1 MSVVTPTGAASLAA
15 AADELIGPL
24 SDAVRPNRLPW
35 AQVLDAGAPHH
46 PGPPRPEDFVTVPQ
60 FDTGGV
66 TRHPVLL
73 VRLLVDLDDEQL
85 TVSADLGAAEPVT
98 ATFAPWSEHGSSLVL
113 AVPPTD
119 ADGAAAQVAGS
130 LTAERTQP
138 DGTVEA
144 LSDGAVVATFA
155 VDLVQGV
162 LGRLAL
168 VLLSE
173 KPRLRRQARELRA
186 SRILDHARLGT
197 LDGIGADLGV
207 PRLREEIAWDEATRQ
222 VAAQPIAGG
231 EVDADYRARLRVVR
245 GVRLPSPTWI
255 DVTTNGPGGPSEP
268 GRGWLAEV
276 GFTTRLTVDETANP
290 LLVAFRVVDPTRG
303 EGRAELLDA
312 VRRLHLVWPAGAPG
326 DAVHAARMVTAAAGA
341 RVTKARA
348 ALATLG
354 LPADQPVAPSV
365 ANALARLVDLQT
377 QLGVNVYKQ
386 AVTGQRDDG
395 GSRFELGLGVALK
408 PPTTAAI
415 GSAVTKAQAL
425 DPRLGAVGAADD
437 PVASWLLR
445 AAGMRTAHAAADGTV
460 YASPVSVGGLVVDV
474 APGPGGPAPLTF
486 TARIEGPD
494 ADHDGPVQAI
504 VDALAA
510 DSLTPLPAA
519 DAAALVAGMKV
530 SASSPSIDSA
540 LAALDLPRVTDV
552 ADVRQRLA
560 RVALRD
566 YVVVDLA
573 GGTGAV
579 VADHQQLDDLV
590 AVAARGGASSA
601 LPFVTAGGTLAFAF
615 GVVDL
620 PLAGNNLS
628 SRHTVAYRWQVRGL
642 VDRGLRVQPV
652 LGPSTTL
659 ASAGEGVS
667 VVACVAYV
675 RTGGNDP
682 YEWRATL
689 PDDALLTLR
698 QYEHLMNLV
707 ELATPVGVRA
717 DTWEIRRRHVSVDGS
732 ATPTPLSPSA
742 ARTYHRYRPLH
753 P

>member
-24 SDAVRPNRLPW
+24 SDAVRPHPLPW
-35 AQVLDAGAPHH
+35 AQVVDPGAPHH
-46 PGPPRPEDFVTVPQ
+46 PGPPRPEDLVTVPQ

-73 VRLLVDLDDEQL
+73 LRLLTDLGDDAIE
-85 TVSADLGAAEPVT
+85 VSATIGGASPVT
-98 ATFAPWSEHGSSLVL
+98 LTFAPWSEHGSSLLL
-113 AVPPTD
+113 AVPATD
-119 ADGAAAQVAGS
+119 AGGAAASIGGS
-130 LTAERTQP
+130 LTAKRTHP
-138 DGTVEA
+138 DGTA
-144 LSDGAVVATFA
+144 DGLSDGAVVTTFA

-173 KPRLRRQARELRA
+173 KPRLRREARELRA
-186 SRILDHARLGT
+186 SRVLDHARLGT
-197 LDGIGADLGV
+197 LDAIGADLGV
-207 PRLREEIAWDEATRQ
+207 PRLREEIAWDAATRQ
-222 VAAQPIAGG
+222 VAAQPLAGG
-231 EVDADYRARLRVVR
+231 EVDLDYRARLRVVR

-255 DVTTNGPGGPSEP
+255 DATTNGPGGPSDP

-303 EGRAELLDA
+303 AGRTELLDA

-326 DAVHAARMVTAAAGA
+326 DAVHAQRMLTPAAAA
-341 RVTKARA
+341 RATTARA

-377 QLGVNVYKQ
+377 QLGVSVFTQ
-386 AVTGQRDDG
+386 ALTGQRDDG
-395 GSRFELGLGVALK
+395 GSRFELGLGVALT

-445 AAGMRTAHAAADGTV
+445 AAGMRTAHATADGTV

-474 APGPGGPAPLTF
+474 APGPGGPGPLTF

-510 DSLTPLPAA
+510 DALTALSPT
-519 DAAALVAGMKV
+519 DAAARLAGMKV
-530 SASSPSIDSA
+530 SSADPSIDAA

-552 ADVRQRLA
+552 ADVQQRLA
-560 RVALRD
+560 RVAVRD
-566 YVVVDLA
+566 YVVVDLGA
-573 GGTGAV
+573 TTGALV
-579 VADHQQLDDLV
+579 GDHQRLDDLV

-601 LPFVTAGGTLAFAF
+601 LPFVTATGTLAFAF

-628 SRHTVAYRWQVRGL
+628 SRHTVAYRWQVHGL
-642 VDRGLRVQPV
+642 VDRGLRVRPV

-698 QYEHLMNLV
+698 QYEHLMNVV

-732 ATPTPLSPSA
+732 TTPTPLSPSA